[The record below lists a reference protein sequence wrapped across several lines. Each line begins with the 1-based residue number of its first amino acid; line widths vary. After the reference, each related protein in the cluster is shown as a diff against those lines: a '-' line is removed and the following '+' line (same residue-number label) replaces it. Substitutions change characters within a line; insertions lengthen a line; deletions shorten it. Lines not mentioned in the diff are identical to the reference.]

1 MNLQTV
7 TDLVN
12 TLFTYYD
19 CNLSKLDWDNKINE
33 YVDVINDLISFDTD
47 LNELYKTIRQEYK
60 YRKIPTPHDIKKILL
75 KNKTKSEIKE
85 YTEHPD
91 NGKQIAIT
99 CYRGGIP
106 REVRVIVISNVPD
119 KNSKTHP
126 DITQDLREKYDD
138 IKIYEFSKDTTIYR
152 SCQRLSD
159 GTIQAESEA
168 WIPTGYDNKGN
179 VTGYMK
185 RKIA

>member
-60 YRKIPTPHDIKKILL
+60 YRKIPTPHDIKKILS

-99 CYRGGIP
+99 CYRGGIA
-106 REVRVIVISNVPD
+106 RECRVYVIANTPNTKEQAV
-119 KNSKTHP
+119 
-126 DITQDLREKYDD
+126 ITADLRKKFDE
-138 IKIYEFSKDTTIYR
+138 IKIYEFGKDTTIFHG
-152 SCQRLSD
+152 CKRLED
-159 GTIQAESEA
+159 GTIQATAEA
-168 WIPTGYDNKGN
+168 WIPQGYNEKGEIIGYD
-179 VTGYMK
+179 K